1 MQARLRLNFYL
12 PFLVGLS
19 AITTFQSSPVRA
31 ADKFD
36 LSAGFFD
43 LSSSSSGT
51 KTAVAAGSSSALGV
65 YQLEYRHG
73 FFSNF
78 ELGLGYTL
86 LASGTIGGD
95 LGYGIDFSGYYY
107 PFTLSGPQR
116 WNNKDKYEVVS
127 AELWRPFVGASF
139 NQRTFS
145 TSAAGFAGF
154 GIILGTE
161 KTITEKMSLKSE
173 FRYISLGG
181 STLTV
186 NSKELLFGVSFT
198 F

>member
-1 MQARLRLNFYL
+1 MAAFSS
-12 PFLVGLS
+12 S
-19 AITTFQSSPVRA
+19 ARA

-43 LSSSSSGT
+43 LTSSNTNTKIASASGN
-51 KTAVAAGSSSALGV
+51 SSALGI

-73 FFSNF
+73 FFSKF

-86 LASGTIGGD
+86 MASGTIGGD
-95 LGYGIDFSGYYY
+95 LAYGIDFSAYYY
-107 PFTLSGPQR
+107 PFTLSGIQR
-116 WNNKDKYEVVS
+116 WDNKDKYELVS
-127 AELWRPFVGASF
+127 EDLWRPLIGASF

-145 TSAAGFAGF
+145 TSSAGFAGF
-154 GIILGTE
+154 GVILGTE
-161 KTITEKMSLKSE
+161 RTITEKMSFKCE

-181 STLTV
+181 STLTA
-186 NSKELLFGVSFT
+186 NSKELLFGISFT